1 MNEKIYLN
9 QEGKSQFDEVLQDL
23 RQSLEINAKEG
34 SESFRDVI
42 GDGWHDNFDFEQSM
56 GREREIQN
64 KIQKMLADKSNILEV
79 KPHNLG
85 KDYVNIN
92 DFLEIKLTYENGFS
106 ETINVKLTGL
116 YLPPV
121 DEDYQH
127 ITLNSP
133 LGKSLFKKR
142 IPSTFE
148 YNVNSNLI
156 SGIIVKKKI
165 PNLSR
170 IISVSKTDYEI
181 INFTNIENAIESL
194 SFDEKKLFDLNS
206 RKFAKHYLNKGK
218 IFMLMFSEIH
228 NVFTYI
234 DEESLIVNEV
244 VEDYISINEKNL
256 KQLSILFKADYPEIY
271 KEMNEFSL
279 LGLENYLT
287 NEKNSNFFIIRET
300 IFNMISPRK
309 IILIFPKNN

>member
-9 QEGKSQFDEVLQDL
+9 QEGKLQFDEVLQDL